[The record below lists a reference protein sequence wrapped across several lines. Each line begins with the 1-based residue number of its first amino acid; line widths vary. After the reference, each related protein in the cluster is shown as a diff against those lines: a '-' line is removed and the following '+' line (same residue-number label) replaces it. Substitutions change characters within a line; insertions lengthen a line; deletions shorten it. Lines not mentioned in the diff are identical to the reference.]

1 MLSSFVAW
9 LLSLCTGFFV
19 ALFELASAVIGRQQS
34 VRSLESEDIEIRI
47 VAGQRTPI
55 VAIQSTEKELQDEDV
70 QALSLQSS
78 KDGLAASKVRTFN
91 SLSVY

>member
-1 MLSSFVAW
+1 MLSGFLAW

-19 ALFELASAVIGRQQS
+19 ALCELASAVIGRRQS
-34 VRSLESEDIEIRI
+34 IPLESEDNEIRI

-70 QALSLQSS
+70 RVLSLQSS

-91 SLSVY
+91 SLSIY